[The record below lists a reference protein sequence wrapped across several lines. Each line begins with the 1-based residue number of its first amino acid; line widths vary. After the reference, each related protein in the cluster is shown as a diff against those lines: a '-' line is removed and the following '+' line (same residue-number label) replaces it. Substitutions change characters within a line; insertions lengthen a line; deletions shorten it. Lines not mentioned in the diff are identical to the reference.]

1 MSSILDRAL
10 DPERLALC
18 AMFDALD
25 AQRDN
30 LPDYSSAPSVLERIG
45 RWVAWHY
52 RGLALESGT
61 QTAARQLRKQG
72 YPLEVALL
80 ILVPGAPDRAPRNV
94 PAEADSRPVG
104 AILH

>member
-25 AQRDN
+25 AENDR
-30 LPDYSSAPSVLERIG
+30 LPEYSSAPSVLERIG

-52 RGLALESGT
+52 RGRALEAGT

-80 ILVPGAPDRAPRNV
+80 ILVPGAPARIV
-94 PAEADSRPVG
+94 PAEAVSRPVG
-104 AILH
+104 VILH